1 MINIKHLLKL
11 VKNKSVHKVLKIA
24 GEISEKESIPAYVV
38 GGFVRD
44 LIMGKKINDI
54 DIMTIGDGIGFAK
67 KIAEQ
72 IDVKKVISFE
82 KFGTALI
89 PNKDIQIEVATARKE
104 SYKSTSRKPTEVIY
118 TDLKGDLVR
127 RDFTI
132 NAMSMDIHP
141 KKIGNITDPFE
152 GMLDIEHRVL
162 RTPLDPD
169 ETFSEDPLRMMRAA
183 YFSSK
188 LGFKIEDKCFQSI
201 QKQSHRIDIVS
212 WERIRDEF
220 IKILKTDK
228 PSIGLNILQKTGL
241 MKIVF
246 PEIDKM
252 YGMEQT
258 AEWNHKDIFT
268 HTLQV
273 VDNAASLSDKM
284 EIRFAALVHDI
295 AKPNTRRV
303 DEKKG
308 YTFHGHDAI
317 GERMILKVAKRLRL
331 SNNLKFYLERLTLLH
346 LRPISLVKDIVTDS
360 AVRRLMV
367 AAGENL
373 DDLMILCRA
382 DITTKNPKKVTQY
395 LKNFDK
401 VEIKMSNV
409 IERDN
414 MKNFQSP
421 IKGKEIMSIFSLK
434 EGKKVGLVKR
444 QIEEAILDGLIDNT
458 YDAAYDFLLKK
469 KEMLSKLR

>member
-1 MINIKHLLKL
+1 MANIKNLLKTIE
-11 VKNKSVHKVLKIA
+11 NKSVHKILELVGKISKK
-24 GEISEKESIPAYVV
+24 ENISAYVV

-44 LIMGKKINDI
+44 LIMDRKLNDI
-54 DIMTIGDGIGFAK
+54 DIMTIGDGIQFAK
-67 KIAEQ
+67 KIANE
-72 IDVKKVISFE
+72 IGVKKIVPFE

-89 PNKDIQIEVATARKE
+89 PNKEIQIEVATARKE
-104 SYKSTSRKPTEVIY
+104 QYKPDSRKPTEIIY
-118 TDLKGDLVR
+118 TDLKGDLIR

-132 NAMSMDIHP
+132 NAMAMDLSTT
-141 KKIGNITDPFE
+141 KFGDLTDPFS
-152 GMLDIEHRVL
+152 GVTDIKNKVL

-188 LGFKIEDKCFQSI
+188 LGFKIDDKCFHSI
-201 QKQSHRIDIVS
+201 KRQSHRIEIVS

-228 PSIGLNILQKTGL
+228 PSIGLTILQTTGL

-252 YGMEQT
+252 FGIEQT

-273 VDNAASLSDKM
+273 VDNAAKLSNKM

-295 AKPNTRRV
+295 AKPKTRRI
-303 DEKKG
+303 DKNKG
-308 YTFHGHDAI
+308 YTFHGHDAV
-317 GERMILKVAKRLRL
+317 GERMIYQIAKRLKL
-331 SNNLKFYLERLTLLH
+331 SKNLKVYLEKLTLLH
-346 LRPISLVKDIVTDS
+346 LRPISLVKEIVTDS

-367 AAGENL
+367 AAGEDL

-401 VEIKMSNV
+401 VELKISNV
-409 IERDN
+409 VERDS
-414 MKNFQSP
+414 MRKFQSP
-421 IKGKEIMSIFSLK
+421 IKGQEIMSIFGLS
-434 EGKKVGLVKR
+434 EGKKIGLIKKEV
-444 QIEEAILDGLIDNT
+444 EEAILDGLIDNT
-458 YDAAYDFLLKK
+458 HAAAHQFLLIKK
-469 KEMLSKLR
+469 DQLLD